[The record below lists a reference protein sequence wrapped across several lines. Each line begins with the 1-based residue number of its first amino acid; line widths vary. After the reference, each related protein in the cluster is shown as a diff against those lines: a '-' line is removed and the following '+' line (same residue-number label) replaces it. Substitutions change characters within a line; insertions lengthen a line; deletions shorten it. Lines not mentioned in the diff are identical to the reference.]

1 MHCWRSRWWLRD
13 RFLWRLECGVESPR
27 LWSTRDQGS
36 NIAWSEKKAK
46 KPFPSVNNVFA
57 LRKPTFAFK
66 YHPNLCKKKSSNYGS
81 LQFQAWICM
90 DEIFMTFKDQN
101 LFLNYICFNNQNS
114 RRSSL
119 QISRSIQV
127 SQTAEVVMQ
136 QPLKKVWTA
145 LSRDIE
151 AWLLSIKANK
161 TRKEFSNH
169 SAYTREKNVVPF
181 TKHRSRTDRNVI
193 SILYKFQ
200 VLFVHIRWLLPGWL
214 ANSEELIAQARQL
227 TNNFTQFY
235 TMNIHIQLQHVQTL
249 IFVLTNI

>member
-36 NIAWSEKKAK
+36 NISWSEKKAK

-101 LFLNYICFNNQNS
+101 LFLNYICFIFIFIH
-114 RRSSL
+114 L
-119 QISRSIQV
+119 
-127 SQTAEVVMQ
+127 
-136 QPLKKVWTA
+136 
-145 LSRDIE
+145 
-151 AWLLSIKANK
+151 ANK
-161 TRKEFSNH
+161 AFQITIKT
-169 SAYTREKNVVPF
+169 ADVVHF
-181 TKHRSRTDRNVI
+181 
-193 SILYKFQ
+193 KFLDLSKFLRPQ
-200 VLFVHIRWLLPGWL
+200 KSSC
-214 ANSEELIAQARQL
+214 NS
-227 TNNFTQFY
+227 
-235 TMNIHIQLQHVQTL
+235 H
-249 IFVLTNI
+249 

>member
-1 MHCWRSRWWLRD
+1 MHCWRSRRWLRD

-66 YHPNLCKKKSSNYGS
+66 YHPNLCKKSSNYGS
-81 LQFQAWICM
+81 LQFQAWICT
-90 DEIFMTFKDQN
+90 IFHGRN
-101 LFLNYICFNNQNS
+101 LYDFQRSKPFSKLHLLYLYLYPLSKHSFPNYSQNS

-181 TKHRSRTDRNVI
+181 TKHREPIEMSYQYYHQMVI
-193 SILYKFQ
+193 T
-200 VLFVHIRWLLPGWL
+200 RL
-214 ANSEELIAQARQL
+214 ACK
-227 TNNFTQFY
+227 
-235 TMNIHIQLQHVQTL
+235 
-249 IFVLTNI
+249 